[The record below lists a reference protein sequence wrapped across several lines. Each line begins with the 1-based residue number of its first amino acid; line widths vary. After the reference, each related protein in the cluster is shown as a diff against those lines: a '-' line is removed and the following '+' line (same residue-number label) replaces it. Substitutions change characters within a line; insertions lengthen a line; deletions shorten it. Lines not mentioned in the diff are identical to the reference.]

1 MAQIAGSINDLI
13 GNTPLIDLTAIADG
27 KARGRIIGKYE
38 ATNPGGSIKDRI
50 AKAIIDDGEKRGLIN
65 KGTTIIEAT
74 SGNTG
79 VGLAMIA
86 ASRGYK
92 IKIVMPESM
101 SVERRKLIAAYGAE
115 LVLTPASEGIPGAAK
130 KADELLAETPN
141 SFHPD
146 QFNNPVNPQIH
157 YKITGPE
164 IWRDTDGNVD
174 AFIAGI
180 GTGGT
185 FSGIAKFLKEK
196 NPNLHAVALE
206 PSESP
211 ILAGKPAG
219 PHKIQGI
226 APGFVANTMD
236 MKLVDELYHVKS
248 QDALDMQ
255 AKLAKKLGLLVGISA
270 GAAIVA
276 ASEIAQRPEFDGKN
290 VVAILPDTGERYLS
304 MMDLDV

>member
-1 MAQIAGSINDLI
+1 MAKIANTIDDLI

-27 KARGRIIGKYE
+27 KAKGRILGKYE

-50 AKAIIDDGEKRGLIN
+50 AKAILDDGEKRGLIN
-65 KGTTIIEAT
+65 KDTTIIEAT

-92 IKIVMPESM
+92 LKIVMPESM

-115 LVLTPASEGIPGAAK
+115 LILTPAADGIPGAAK
-130 KADELLAETPN
+130 KADELLKETPN

-146 QFNNPVNPQIH
+146 QFNNPVNPEIH
-157 YKITGPE
+157 YKTTGPE
-164 IWRDTDGNVD
+164 IWRDTDGHVD
-174 AFIAGI
+174 AYVSGI

-185 FSGIAKFLKEK
+185 FSGVTKFLKEK
-196 NPNLHAVALE
+196 NPNVHAVALE
-206 PSESP
+206 PTESP
-211 ILAGKPAG
+211 VLAGKPAG

-226 APGFVANTMD
+226 APGFIANTMD
-236 MKLVDELYHVKS
+236 MKLIDELYHVTS
-248 QDALDMQ
+248 QDALDTQ
-255 AKLAKKLGLLVGISA
+255 SKLAQKLGLLVGISS
-270 GAAIVA
+270 GAAVYA
-276 ASEIAQRPEFDGKN
+276 AAEIAQRPEFEGKN

-304 MMDLDV
+304 MMNLNV

>member
-1 MAQIAGSINDLI
+1 MAHIAHTIDDLI

-27 KARGRIIGKYE
+27 KAKGTIIGKYE

-50 AKAIIDDGEKRGLIN
+50 AKGIIDDGERRGLIN
-65 KGTTIIEAT
+65 KDTTIIEAT

-130 KADELLAETPN
+130 KAEELLKETPN

-146 QFNNPVNPQIH
+146 QFNNPINPEVH
-157 YKITGPE
+157 YKTTGPE
-164 IWRDTDGNVD
+164 IWRDTDGQVD
-174 AFIAGI
+174 AYIAGV

-185 FSGIAKFLKEK
+185 FSGVAKFLKEK

-206 PSESP
+206 PTESQV
-211 ILAGKPAG
+211 LAGKPAG

-226 APGFVANTMD
+226 APGFIAHTMD
-236 MKLVDELYHVKS
+236 MKLVDELYHVSS

-255 AKLAKKLGLLVGISA
+255 AKLAQKMGLLVGISA

-276 ASEIAQRPEFDGKN
+276 AQEIAERPEFEGKN
-290 VVAILPDTGERYLS
+290 IVAILPDTGERYLS
-304 MMDLDV
+304 MMNLNV